1 MLTIEMLYAVLQGLP
16 ASQLD
21 FLDPPWLHFC
31 ERIERA
37 LKAGLDPLTS
47 LKSALDTMGDWERRM
62 LRKVL
67 AQSRSVMPLADL
79 SYRQKEALIALRYA
93 GAASLAQLSRV
104 LVQDPSNTHKRLT
117 VLVKRGF
124 AMKFFRPGGMH
135 YFAVPGP
142 IEKSLKVSVHEL
154 LNELTQKDLEAGPE
168 PLDPLEEHRNAF
180 VRASLTGQELPNPP
194 NPPSLP

>member
-16 ASQLD
+16 ASHLD

-37 LKAGLDPLTS
+37 LKAGLDPLTA
-47 LKSALDTMGDWERRM
+47 LKSALDTMGDYERRM

-67 AQSRSVMPLADL
+67 AQSRSVMPMTDL

-104 LVQDPSNTHKRLT
+104 LVQDPSNTHKRLA
-117 VLVKRGF
+117 VLVKKGF
-124 AMKFFRPGGMH
+124 AMRFFRPGGIY
-135 YFAVPGP
+135 YFAVPAR
-142 IEKSLKVSVHEL
+142 IEKSLKVSVNDL
-154 LNELTQKDLEAGPE
+154 LNDLIQESIEAGPE
-168 PLDPLEEHRNAF
+168 QPDPVEERRNALL
-180 VRASLTGQELPNPP
+180 RATLTQTQPNLP
-194 NPPSLP
+194 